1 MLPLRLVEESQSGRS
16 SRASNTSRNSIHSG
30 SFASGGSRP
39 VSVASRNSLNL
50 RASSISR
57 ASGSK
62 SPPVNKR
69 SSMAS
74 SVAETLQQTGPAASL
89 EDQTLIL
96 FARLMEGGR
105 EDDETCRD
113 LDQLSKLLND
123 DAEAQQKNPN
133 HPSICKVIDGDCVD
147 TVVCYLDMRQD
158 DVVRGHATLTTSAY
172 LKAAGQEG
180 SKTLKTFFF
189 DRVQRGTYDDYI
201 VAFCVAAQTFPIV
214 PELTAELFLSEGF
227 LSSLGPLMRRKWK
240 SRKVETACLEMLN
253 AACMN
258 QHCREAIFKY
268 CVEWLEEVV
277 DQEPTEVVRSM
288 NNDPNLHSEG
298 GSISMRRHSEQ
309 VQNLAAVILAKLR
322 VS

>member
-1 MLPLRLVEESQSGRS
+1 MHLALESQKGRLSDSG
-16 SRASNTSRNSIHSG
+16 ASTPNQQNT
-30 SFASGGSRP
+30 
-39 VSVASRNSLNL
+39 
-50 RASSISR
+50 
-57 ASGSK
+57 
-62 SPPVNKR
+62 
-69 SSMAS
+69 MAS
-74 SVAETLQQTGPAASL
+74 AAAETLQQTGPSASL

-113 LDQLSKLLND
+113 LDQLTRLLNE
-123 DAEAQQKNPN
+123 DAEAQEKDKARK
-133 HPSICKVIDGDCVD
+133 SICSVIDSDCVD
-147 TVVCYLDMRQD
+147 TVLCYLDVRQD
-158 DVVRGHATLTTSAY
+158 EVVRAHAILTTSAY
-172 LKAAGQEG
+172 LKAAGEDG
-180 SKTLKTFFF
+180 SKNIKAFFF

-214 PELTAELFLSEGF
+214 PDLTAELFLSEGF
-227 LSSLGPLMRRKWK
+227 ISSLGPLMRRKWK

-258 QHCREAIFKY
+258 QRCREAIQKY
-268 CVEWLEEVV
+268 CVEWLEEIV

-288 NNDPNLHSEG
+288 NNDPNLQSEG

-322 VS
+322 VSRASHSRDRQPHT

>member
-1 MLPLRLVEESQSGRS
+1 MLPLRLVEESGR
-16 SRASNTSRNSIHSG
+16 RT
-30 SFASGGSRP
+30 ASGATTP
-39 VSVASRNSLNL
+39 N
-50 RASSISR
+50 
-57 ASGSK
+57 
-62 SPPVNKR
+62 
-69 SSMAS
+69 MAS
-74 SVAETLQQTGPAASL
+74 PVAETLQQTGPAASV

-105 EDDETCRD
+105 EDDETCLD
-113 LDQLSKLLND
+113 LDQLTRLLNE
-123 DAEAQQKNPN
+123 DAEARENNKA
-133 HPSICKVIDGDCVD
+133 HESICKVIDADCVD
-147 TVVCYLDMRQD
+147 TVLCYLDMRQD
-158 DVVRGHATLTTSAY
+158 EVVRSHATLTTSAY
-172 LKAAGQEG
+172 LKAAGENG
-180 SKTLKTFFF
+180 SSALSTFFF
-189 DRVQRGTYDDYI
+189 DRVRRGTYDDYI

-214 PELTAELFLSEGF
+214 PDLTAQLFLSEGF
-227 LSSLGPLMRRKWK
+227 LASLGPLMRRKWK

-258 QHCREAIFKY
+258 SHCREAIQKY

-322 VS
+322 VSLLQCM